1 MTKEI
6 AFRKMPFL
14 LMAVCAAVLVGC
26 DEEEAPAPKQ
36 PQAAAVV
43 EESGEECL
51 QRAIDKLSG
60 EGKNIEAAD
69 AAAKK
74 ALELMPDSAEA
85 RLVDGQAAYM
95 KKEYKRAVADFD
107 AVVAEKSL
115 PAALRAE
122 ALVSRA
128 VVEIAQNEFDTARL
142 TLFRALHLD
151 HRNAAA
157 WYHLGLLSRNTYQ
170 FDEAAVEQFEMAARL
185 SAPGEPRTKKL
196 SREIIP
202 AIRASLAA
210 AAASRPGAA
219 KRDAGAAAKLIAE
232 AEALRKKRQIRAA
245 MKKYEAALAADPFS
259 YPAARELAY
268 LVSLN
273 DKTADGVDKA
283 LRAYRVAIDLRPVVQ
298 DNYYAAAQLAY
309 ANKRWAT
316 AVSILDRAIAH
327 DPENHKTL
335 DLYIAA
341 LQKAGREKHLNAW
354 KAYRQELK

>member
-1 MTKEI
+1 M
-6 AFRKMPFL
+6 
-14 LMAVCAAVLVGC
+14 
-26 DEEEAPAPKQ
+26 
-36 PQAAAVV
+36 
-43 EESGEECL
+43 S
-51 QRAIDKLSG
+51 
-60 EGKNIEAAD
+60 
-69 AAAKK
+69 
-74 ALELMPDSAEA
+74 
-85 RLVDGQAAYM
+85 Y
-95 KKEYKRAVADFD
+95 
-107 AVVAEKSL
+107 
-115 PAALRAE
+115 
-122 ALVSRA
+122 
-128 VVEIAQNEFDTARL
+128 
-142 TLFRALHLD
+142 
-151 HRNAAA
+151 
-157 WYHLGLLSRNTYQ
+157 
-170 FDEAAVEQFEMAARL
+170 
-185 SAPGEPRTKKL
+185 
-196 SREIIP
+196 SRE
-202 AIRASLAA
+202 
-210 AAASRPGAA
+210 
-219 KRDAGAAAKLIAE
+219 AE